1 MYKLLATLN
10 FSKLTTVHRFILSE
24 ILLSGTL
31 TISMVKTIFLVIK
44 RNLLHFFLHKFKIAP
59 RAQKLSSKT
68 INQTNIQSFHHLLTF

>member
-31 TISMVKTIFLVIK
+31 TISMDKTIFLVIK
-44 RNLLHFFLHKFKIAP
+44 RNLLHFFTQI
-59 RAQKLSSKT
+59 
-68 INQTNIQSFHHLLTF
+68 